1 MTGSLFET
9 LIAAMG
15 AASAFCLLISFF
27 PSRNPL
33 AVRIQAMQVPEAD
46 PKKRQARFERI
57 LAGENTSKLQARLI
71 EAGWYSVSPFQ
82 FALRSLA
89 GLGFGACA
97 GVALYFVLPVKALGP
112 ILGLA
117 IALLGWRLPKIAL
130 DRAIKARKAAIDLSL
145 PDYVDLL
152 AATVQAGL
160 ALNAAMLQ
168 AVDAAVGPLK
178 TELET
183 TLAEIRLGRARADAL
198 QAMATRV
205 NEPQVQMLVTGIVQA
220 EALGSNVSTMLH
232 ELAIDSR
239 QRRWALAEEKAAQLP
254 IKMLIPMAFLMMPSL
269 YVMIFGPMVAHV
281 INDLLGK

>member
-1 MTGSLFET
+1 MTGAFFET
-9 LIAAMG
+9 LVAVMG
-15 AASAFCLLISFF
+15 ATSAFCLLISFF

-33 AVRIQAMQVPEAD
+33 ALRIQAMQVPEVD
-46 PKKRQARFERI
+46 PNKRQARFERI
-57 LAGENTSKLQARLI
+57 FAGENTGKLQARLI
-71 EAGWYSVSPFQ
+71 EAGWYTVTPLQ
-82 FALRSLA
+82 FALRGLA
-89 GLGFGACA
+89 GMGFGACA
-97 GVALYFVLPVKALGP
+97 GIVLYFVLPVKALG
-112 ILGLA
+112 LLVGLVA
-117 IALLGWRLPKIAL
+117 ALIGWRLPKITL
-130 DRAIKARKAAIDLSL
+130 DRAVKARKAAIDISL

-178 TELET
+178 GELET
-183 TLAEIRLGRARADAL
+183 TLAEIRLGRSRADAL

-220 EALGSNVSTMLH
+220 EALGSNISTMLH

-239 QRRWALAEEKAAQLP
+239 QRRWALAEERAAQIP

-269 YVMIFGPMVAHV
+269 YVMIFGPIAAHV
-281 INDLLGK
+281 ISEFFGK

>member
-1 MTGSLFET
+1 MTGGFFET
-9 LIAAMG
+9 LIAIMG

-33 AVRIQAMQVPEAD
+33 ALRIQAMQVPEVD
-46 PKKRQARFERI
+46 PNKRQARFERI
-57 LAGENTSKLQARLI
+57 FAGENTGKLQARLI
-71 EAGWYSVSPFQ
+71 EAGWYTVSPFQ
-82 FALRSLA
+82 FALRGLA
-89 GLGFGACA
+89 GMGFGACA
-97 GVALYFVLPVKALGP
+97 GVALYFVLPVKAFAPLLG
-112 ILGLA
+112 LGLA
-117 IALLGWRLPKIAL
+117 LVGWRLPKIAL
-130 DRAIKARKAAIDLSL
+130 DRAIKVRKAAIDVSL

-178 TELET
+178 SELEA
-183 TLAEIRLGRARADAL
+183 TLAEIRLGRSRAEAL
-198 QAMATRV
+198 QAMAARV

-220 EALGSNVSTMLH
+220 EALGSNISTMLH

-239 QRRWALAEEKAAQLP
+239 QRRWTLAEERAAQLP

-269 YVMIFGPMVAHV
+269 YVMIFGPLAAHV
-281 INDLLGK
+281 INDLLAK